1 MDTSSLLKLIWPEQ
15 ESEIVAEPVS
25 REEAY
30 WSHPVCLSLRVET
43 VDLRSRHGAFV

>member
-1 MDTSSLLKLIWPEQ
+1 MREPGSDYVVYLDTSSLL
-15 ESEIVAEPVS
+15 S